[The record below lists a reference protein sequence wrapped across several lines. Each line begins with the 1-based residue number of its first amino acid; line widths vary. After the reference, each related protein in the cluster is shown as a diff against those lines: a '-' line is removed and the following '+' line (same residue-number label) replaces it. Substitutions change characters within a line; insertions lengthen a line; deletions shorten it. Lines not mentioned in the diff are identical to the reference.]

1 MSLTDILF
9 GGSTAQQAQREMQT
23 YDPRLGGRQKDI
35 GDVLGDLFTFQGNTL
50 DRATEDA
57 YVQDL
62 KDNYGSALKSL
73 KKYNLI
79 SDDEAKLTKDT
90 SRVDLDRL
98 IADKAEDLK
107 INKSLN
113 VKMATDGYIPNAGA
127 TYQEKLKGYDQYLTD
142 KDRAKSEEFGGSRE
156 TARYNRGLQQQ
167 QNNLQMLQFQ
177 NQSAERK
184 AQRRMDNRR
193 IDLQE
198 ARDARK
204 GQREMMMMIMA
215 GLKNIGQGFY

>member
-9 GGSTAQQAQREMQT
+9 GGSTAQQAQREAET

-35 GDVLGDLFTFQGNTL
+35 GDILGDFFTFQGNTL

-57 YVQDL
+57 YVQNLQDKYGNTLSKL
-62 KDNYGSALKSL
+62 KN
-73 KKYNLI
+73 YNLI
-79 SDDEAKLTKDT
+79 SEDEAKLTKDK
-90 SRVDLDRL
+90 SRIDLDNL
-98 IADKAEDLK
+98 IAKHAEDLE
-107 INKSLN
+107 INKNLN
-113 VKMATDGYIPNAGA
+113 VKMATDGYIPNKGA
-127 TYQEKLKGYDQYLTD
+127 TYQEKLKGYDQF
-142 KDRAKSEEFGGSRE
+142 KSEKERSKSEEFGGSRE

-177 NQSAERK
+177 NQSADRT

>member
-23 YDPRLGGRQKDI
+23 YDPRLGGRQKEI
-35 GDVLGDLFTFQGNTL
+35 GDILGDLFTGQGNTL

-107 INKSLN
+107 INQSLN
-113 VKMATDGYIPNAGA
+113 VDMAKQGYIPNQGS
-127 TYQEKLKGYDQYLTD
+127 TYQEKLKGFNQYLD
-142 KDRAKSEEFGGSRE
+142 GKKDEFGGSRE

-177 NQSAERK
+177 NQSADRT